1 MKKKKYL
8 FLIFIIFLID
18 QITKIIISNN
28 INLNGGLIMAY
39 YAPFYRPTYYDP
51 VQQNPMGQFNQQF
64 QQPVP
69 QQMQPLQTSQQSTN
83 DFLWVLNENEATSYP
98 VAPNNT
104 VTLWDKNLP
113 TIYIKSVNA
122 QGVPSMRILDFT
134 ERDSTSSKM
143 PSAPSFNSQNNF
155 VTIDRLNALKCDV
168 EALRGKLDELNA
180 KPAAK
185 SKKTE
190 VENRE

>member
-1 MKKKKYL
+1 MP
-8 FLIFIIFLID
+8 
-18 QITKIIISNN
+18 
-28 INLNGGLIMAY
+28 Y

-51 VQQNPMGQFNQQF
+51 VQQNPMGQFNQPMV
-64 QQPVP
+64 QP
-69 QQMQPLQTSQQSTN
+69 MQNTQIPMQGQPTN

-122 QGVPSMRILDFT
+122 QGIPSMRILDFT
-134 ERDSTSSKM
+134 ERPANAPKT
-143 PSAPSFNSQNNF
+143 PSAPYFNSPNNF
-155 VTIDRLNALKCDV
+155 VTLDSFNALKGDV

-180 KPAAK
+180 KPVAK
-185 SKKTE
+185 TKKSE
-190 VENRE
+190 VENDG

>member
-1 MKKKKYL
+1 
-8 FLIFIIFLID
+8 
-18 QITKIIISNN
+18 
-28 INLNGGLIMAY
+28 MAY

-51 VQQNPMGQFNQQF
+51 VQQNHMGQFNQQY
-64 QQPVP
+64 QQPM
-69 QQMQPLQTSQQSTN
+69 QQPMQQAPMQTQTTN

-134 ERDSTSSKM
+134 ERTDTSQTP
-143 PSAPSFNSQNNF
+143 PSGTAFNSANNF
-155 VTIDRLNALKCDV
+155 VTLDSFNALKVDV

-180 KPAAK
+180 KPVAK

-190 VENRE
+190 VDIDG

>member
-1 MKKKKYL
+1 MP
-8 FLIFIIFLID
+8 
-18 QITKIIISNN
+18 
-28 INLNGGLIMAY
+28 Y
-39 YAPFYRPTYYDP
+39 YAPFYRPTYYEP
-51 VQQNPMGQFNQQF
+51 AQQTPMGQFNQQY
-64 QQPVP
+64 Q
-69 QQMQPLQTSQQSTN
+69 QQMNQPIQQAPMQGQLTN

-134 ERDSTSSKM
+134 ERIANAPKTSS
-143 PSAPSFNSQNNF
+143 APYFNSPNNF
-155 VTIDRLNALKCDV
+155 VTIDSFNALKGDV

-180 KPAAK
+180 KPVAK

-190 VENRE
+190 VENDG

>member
-1 MKKKKYL
+1 
-8 FLIFIIFLID
+8 
-18 QITKIIISNN
+18 
-28 INLNGGLIMAY
+28 MAY

-51 VQQNPMGQFNQQF
+51 VQQNPMGQFNQQY
-64 QQPVP
+64 QQPM
-69 QQMQPLQTSQQSTN
+69 QQPMQQAPMQTQPTN

-122 QGVPSMRILDFT
+122 QGVPSMRVLDFV
-134 ERDSTSSKM
+134 ERTATN
-143 PSAPSFNSQNNF
+143 PTPPVGTAFNSPNNF
-155 VTIDRLNALKCDV
+155 VTIDSFNAL
-168 EALRGKLDELNA
+168 EAKFSALESKVDEMNA
-180 KPAAK
+180 KPVTK

-190 VENRE
+190 VENHE

>member
-1 MKKKKYL
+1 
-8 FLIFIIFLID
+8 
-18 QITKIIISNN
+18 
-28 INLNGGLIMAY
+28 MAY

-51 VQQNPMGQFNQQF
+51 VQQSQMGQFNQQY
-64 QQPVP
+64 QQPIAQTM
-69 QQMQPLQTSQQSTN
+69 QQAPMQTQPTN

-134 ERDSTSSKM
+134 ERSSAANG
-143 PSAPSFNSQNNF
+143 SADAERTNADARTANKRLSVGAERERSDFIPCCTKQHRNF
-155 VTIDRLNALKCDV
+155 M
-168 EALRGKLDELNA
+168 G
-180 KPAAK
+180 
-185 SKKTE
+185 
-190 VENRE
+190 